1 MKACYSCETVYSP
14 VDLGACPKCCPRE
27 VCKNGCGKL
36 AFCSLELGSF
46 SYCSPEC
53 RDKCELERA
62 RREVASLVKVF
73 EVNPGRDSSQAPTK
87 ESSVNHGAMSQPPT
101 KSWSQSD
108 DTRTTA
114 GVTPGAPPTQQP
126 PPPQSQATMQYHHCK
141 LTLNVVCAMSLYDS
155 GRLRTVNSTKGV
167 RH

>member
-1 MKACYSCETVYSP
+1 MKTCYSCGTVYSP

-27 VCKNGCGKL
+27 ECKKRCGKL
-36 AFCSLELGSF
+36 AFYSLELGSF

-53 RDKCELERA
+53 RDRCELERA
-62 RREVASLVKVF
+62 RREVASLVKGF
-73 EVNPGRDSSQAPTK
+73 EVNPGRDSSQAPAK

-101 KSWSQSD
+101 RSWSQSD
-108 DTRTTA
+108 DTPTTA

-126 PPPQSQATMQYHHCK
+126 PPPQSQATMQYYHCK
-141 LTLNVVCAMSLYDS
+141 LTLNVVRAMSLYDS

>member
-1 MKACYSCETVYSP
+1 MKACFSCGIVYSP

-27 VCKNGCGKL
+27 VCKRGCGKP

-53 RDKCELERA
+53 RDRCELERT
-62 RREVASLVKVF
+62 RREVARVVKGF
-73 EVNPGRDSSQAPTK
+73 EVNPGRDMSQAPAK
-87 ESSVNHGAMSQPPT
+87 ESSVNHGAMSQPHT
-101 KSWSQSD
+101 KSWSRSD
-108 DTRTTA
+108 DTP
-114 GVTPGAPPTQQP
+114 GVTPGSPPTQQP
-126 PPPQSQATMQYHHCK
+126 PQNQATMQYYHCK
-141 LTLNVVCAMSLYDS
+141 LTLNVVRAMSLYDS